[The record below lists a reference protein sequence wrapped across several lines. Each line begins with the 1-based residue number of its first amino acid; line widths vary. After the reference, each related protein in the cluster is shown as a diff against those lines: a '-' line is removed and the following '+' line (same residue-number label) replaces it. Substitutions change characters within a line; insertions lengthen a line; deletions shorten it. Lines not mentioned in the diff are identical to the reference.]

1 MKKNSRVFFI
11 ITTFVIG
18 LLGTVAYI
26 LSQYTLVDFGI
37 SVAYFA
43 LLALVSGTFLWNLRL
58 WMRITGF
65 TNFLPNYL
73 CHSVCTGVVGL
84 ALFYVC
90 NYAFAAD
97 EGGHTEK
104 SVVKEKFTKVRH
116 KKRRVSRNRYVLG
129 DAYYVYYVKV
139 KFDNG
144 LDKEFQVDCTRYRRL
159 HEGDT
164 LMFSVSDGCF
174 GIPVIKYNEV
184 FRHTS
189 VR

>member
-73 CHSVCTGVVGL
+73 CHSVCTGVVSL
-84 ALFYVC
+84 ALFYIC
-90 NYAFAAD
+90 MHKADYLFMHSSDIDIENYRQQ
-97 EGGHTEK
+97 GNY
-104 SVVKEKFTKVRH
+104 S
-116 KKRRVSRNRYVLG
+116 
-129 DAYYVYYVKV
+129 
-139 KFDNG
+139 
-144 LDKEFQVDCTRYRRL
+144 FQYRS
-159 HEGDT
+159 E
-164 LMFSVSDGCF
+164 
-174 GIPVIKYNEV
+174 E
-184 FRHTS
+184 HTS
-189 VR
+189 ELQSRE